1 MDLKDGL
8 FRKFLECYHGN
19 EANIV
24 MTMDDVAPMPGTPI
38 QPWEVYP
45 DDECI
50 EDISNIMKVKK
61 HTDYSYQ
68 DQPLTQKC

>member
-1 MDLKDGL
+1 
-8 FRKFLECYHGN
+8 
-19 EANIV
+19 
-24 MTMDDVAPMPGTPI
+24 MTMDDVEAMPGTPI

-61 HTDYSYQ
+61 HTDYWL
-68 DQPLTQKC
+68 PRPTTHARNVK